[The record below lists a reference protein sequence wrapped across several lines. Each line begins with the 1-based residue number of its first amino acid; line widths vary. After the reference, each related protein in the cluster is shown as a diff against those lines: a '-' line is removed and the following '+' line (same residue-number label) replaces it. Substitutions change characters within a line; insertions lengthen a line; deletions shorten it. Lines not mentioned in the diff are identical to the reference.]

1 MRNFG
6 CASLPKLAEG
16 DHRAGGAT
24 MSEQE
29 RPLMDRVWEFTKDI
43 SVKVSRK
50 AEKHW
55 KINTLRVEI
64 ASIRHR
70 INVKY
75 KELGRYVY
83 ESVKSQTLEEDSYK
97 ASLREFFDEL
107 KRLEGEI
114 FQREN
119 RIEILEQEMRDD
131 PAEPPPFQ
139 GNGSDGDDQAATPD
153 VVEAEVVS
161 ESVATSENQEQ
172 AATEA
177 EDAQEAAEASKAAE
191 ASETDGATAKQDAEP
206 AAAETTDSD
215 ADDSESNA
223 SDTSETK
230 EADKSDGKN
239 KQSDS

>member
-1 MRNFG
+1 
-6 CASLPKLAEG
+6 
-16 DHRAGGAT
+16 
-24 MSEQE
+24 MSDQE
-29 RPLMDRVWEFTKDI
+29 RPLIDRVWEFTKDI

-114 FQREN
+114 LQREN
-119 RIEILEQEMRDD
+119 RIEILEQEMREAAAQ
-131 PAEPPPFQ
+131 PKQPPPFTPPV
-139 GNGSDGDDQAATPD
+139 GETAAETQ
-153 VVEAEVVS
+153 VVDAEVVS
-161 ESVATSENQEQ
+161 EKEVSPAPPEATAQAEAKEADSSVETSDAEAADQNEMAENSETT
-172 AATEA
+172 ADIETPSEAEAEA
-177 EDAQEAAEASKAAE
+177 EDSDQSDAVSETEAASHSGSSDDEEEKDESKAPEKA
-191 ASETDGATAKQDAEP
+191 
-206 AAAETTDSD
+206 
-215 ADDSESNA
+215 SESN
-223 SDTSETK
+223 DK
-230 EADKSDGKN
+230 EASP
-239 KQSDS
+239 